1 MPSKSQRAASR
12 QARVRNRRKKGRPAP
27 QTFQAAPTERRPEDE
42 EAAAMAPSPAA
53 ATAGAAPSMT
63 STAPA
68 RPARRARRA
77 EEAAA
82 AEYPYMK
89 PELIRIGAISSVV
102 LLIIVGLTFVLG

>member
-27 QTFQAAPTERRPEDE
+27 QTFQAAPTERRQEDE
-42 EAAAMAPSPAA
+42 EAAAMAPKPAA
-53 ATAGAAPSMT
+53 APAPSMT

-68 RPARRARRA
+68 RPARRAARA
-77 EEAAA
+77 QEAAT

-102 LLIIVGLTFVLG
+102 LVIIAGLTFVLG

>member
-27 QTFQAAPTERRPEDE
+27 QTFQAAPTQRRQEDE
-42 EAAAMAPSPAA
+42 EAAAMPPTPAA
-53 ATAGAAPSMT
+53 AAAPSMT
-63 STAPA
+63 STAPV
-68 RPARRARRA
+68 RPARRARRV

>member
-27 QTFQAAPTERRPEDE
+27 QTFQAAPTQRRQEDE
-42 EAAAMAPSPAA
+42 EAAAMPSTPAA
-53 ATAGAAPSMT
+53 AAAPSMT
-63 STAPA
+63 STAPV

-77 EEAAA
+77 QEVAA

-89 PELIRIGAISSVV
+89 PELIRIGSISSVV
-102 LLIIVGLTFVLG
+102 LLIIVALTFVLG

>member
-1 MPSKSQRAASR
+1 
-12 QARVRNRRKKGRPAP
+12 
-27 QTFQAAPTERRPEDE
+27 
-42 EAAAMAPSPAA
+42 
-53 ATAGAAPSMT
+53 MT

-77 EEAAA
+77 EEAAT

-89 PELIRIGAISSVV
+89 PELIRIGALSSVV

>member
-27 QTFQAAPTERRPEDE
+27 QTFQAAPTQRRQEDE
-42 EAAAMAPSPAA
+42 EAVAMAPKPA
-53 ATAGAAPSMT
+53 ATAAAPSMT
-63 STAPA
+63 STAPV
-68 RPARRARRA
+68 RPARRVARA
-77 EEAAA
+77 QETAA

-102 LLIIVGLTFVLG
+102 LLIIAGLTFVLG

>member
-12 QARVRNRRKKGRPAP
+12 QARVRNRRKKGRAAP
-27 QTFQAAPTERRPEDE
+27 QNFQAAPTQRRQEDE
-42 EAAAMAPSPAA
+42 EAAAITRTPAGAA
-53 ATAGAAPSMT
+53 AAAPSMT
-63 STAPA
+63 STAPV
-68 RPARRARRA
+68 RPARRARRV

-102 LLIIVGLTFVLG
+102 LIIIAGLSFVLG